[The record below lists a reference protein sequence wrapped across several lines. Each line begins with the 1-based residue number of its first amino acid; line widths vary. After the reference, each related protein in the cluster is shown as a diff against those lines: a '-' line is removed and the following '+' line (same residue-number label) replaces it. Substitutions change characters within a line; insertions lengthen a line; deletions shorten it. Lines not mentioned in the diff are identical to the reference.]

1 MEMLKIK
8 TKHVNFITIMR
19 SELFFM
25 LDFYIRIYPDFETF
39 TQTKINVNFPTSTH
53 FCLKKYFQAL
63 MLKGVFAKNER
74 GYRLNA
80 IKKRI

>member
-53 FCLKKYFQAL
+53 FC
-63 MLKGVFAKNER
+63 
-74 GYRLNA
+74 
-80 IKKRI
+80 